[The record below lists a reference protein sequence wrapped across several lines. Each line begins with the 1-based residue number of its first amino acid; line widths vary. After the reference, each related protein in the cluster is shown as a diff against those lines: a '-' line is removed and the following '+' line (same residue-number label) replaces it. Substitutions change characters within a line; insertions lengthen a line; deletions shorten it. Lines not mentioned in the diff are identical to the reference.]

1 MKFILSLVLT
11 LLGFAGL
18 TAQTN
23 VGIFTQASFSTIS
36 TPFDLSNVAAYH
48 SRTAFSGGITVEQEF
63 GDVFAL
69 ETGAYYI
76 PKGFTVKQRL
86 DQTVLGMNLPI
97 GYTLHTDINYIQVPL
112 FLKAKLGND
121 VVKAILKAGPRVSY
135 ATHGRLQGRA
145 NLLLEFNVL
154 DIPLPLD
161 QIGLNRWDVGAVFGT
176 GVEFKTTAGI
186 FSIEANY
193 DIGLKDMVSVGI
205 IDAPFRNNTLSIGA
219 GWKIPL

>member
-1 MKFILSLVLT
+1 MKFILSMVLS

-18 TAQTN
+18 TAQTTI
-23 VGIFTQASFSTIS
+23 GIITQASFSKIS
-36 TPFDLSNVAAYH
+36 TPFDLNNIGAYQ

-69 ETGAYYI
+69 ESGVYFI
-76 PKGFTVKQRL
+76 PKGFTVKQRM
-86 DQTVLGMNLPI
+86 DQAVLGMNLPI
-97 GYTLHTDINYIQVPL
+97 GYTLHTDINYLQVPL
-112 FLKAKLGND
+112 FMKAKLGND
-121 VVKAILKAGPRVSY
+121 AVKAILKAGPRVSY
-135 ATHGRLQGRA
+135 ATHGRLQGTA
-145 NLLLEFNVL
+145 NLLLSFNVL
-154 DIPLPLD
+154 DIPLPID

-193 DIGLKDMVSVGI
+193 DIGLKDMVTVGI
-205 IDAPFRNNTLSIGA
+205 IEAPFKNNTLSIGA